1 MFIWNLSRHTGAALA
16 AAVMLLGFA
25 GSASALEAT
34 LSTRGIMS
42 AKFDSNLCEN
52 NPGPF
57 ITMNG
62 EFALEGLNGRLI
74 FRNNVKGTHEASE
87 DVSVDFSILQDGQTI
102 GFAKQPPEGGVGG
115 NPYIFI
121 QLHDG
126 TNVPFTEE
134 IFLGRCVQG
143 LDPMAAELILA
154 SVAQMTVTTGDC
166 SGKGGPS
173 IRLSGELRLGE
184 VDATLTFTNSDQ
196 FPPHIT
202 EEDAQVSVVVLKPG
216 ESISFAKAPPQ
227 GGAGGN
233 PLIYFQFTDAAG
245 EPMTEEFFL
254 GRCHQLSS

>member
-1 MFIWNLSRHTGAALA
+1 MLIWKLSRHAGAVAA
-16 AAVMLLGFA
+16 AAVMLLGLA
-25 GSASALEAT
+25 NPASALEASLET
-34 LSTRGIMS
+34 GGIMS
-42 AKFDSNLCEN
+42 ARFDSNLCEN

-87 DVSVDFSILQDGQTI
+87 DVSVDFSILEDGQTI
-102 GFAKQPPEGGVGG
+102 GFAKQPPDGGVGG

-126 TNVPFTEE
+126 KKVPYTDE

-143 LDPMAAELILA
+143 LDPVAEELILA

-166 SGKGGPS
+166 SGAGGPS
-173 IRLSGELRLGE
+173 IKLSGELRLGG

-196 FPPHIT
+196 FPPHIRD
-202 EEDAQVSVVVLKPG
+202 EDAEVSFVVLKPG

-233 PLIYFQFTDAAG
+233 PLIYFQFTDTAG
-245 EPMTEEFFL
+245 EAMTEEFFL
-254 GRCHQLSS
+254 GRCNQLSS

>member
-1 MFIWNLSRHTGAALA
+1 MFVRNLSRFTGAILA

-25 GSASALEAT
+25 GPASALEASLT
-34 LSTRGIMS
+34 TRGIMS

-62 EFALEGLNGRLI
+62 EYALDGLNGRLI
-74 FRNNVKGTHEASE
+74 FRNNAKGTHETIEEVA
-87 DVSVDFSILQDGQTI
+87 VDFVILEDGQTI
-102 GFAKQPPEGGVGG
+102 SFAKQPPAGGVGG
-115 NPYIFI
+115 NPFIFI

-126 TNVPFTEE
+126 QMVPYTDE

-143 LDPMAAELILA
+143 LDPVAEELVLA
-154 SVAQMTVTTGDC
+154 SVAQMTVKTGGC

-173 IRLSGELRLGE
+173 VTLSGELRLGG
-184 VDATLTFTNSDQ
+184 VDATLTFTNSNQ

-202 EEDAQVSVVVLKPG
+202 EEDAEVSFVVLKPG

-227 GGAGGN
+227 GGVGGN

-245 EPMTEEFFL
+245 EAMTDEFFL
-254 GRCHQLSS
+254 GRCNQL